1 LQTVDNFLDSLKS
14 ERTKEQYAYHLKRFT
29 RYEKVSDKT
38 PDTHVISYLMSMKN
52 EGLSSSYRN
61 VALAAIKH
69 YYEMNDILLNWKKVS
84 RFIGEQKFD
93 NQIRGY
99 NHEEIQKLLF
109 VADVKYK
116 CVILTLCSTGM
127 RREALVQ
134 INPIKD
140 MEYLDDYKLYK
151 IRIYRNTKW
160 EQICFTTPEA
170 ANAINLHMQTRN
182 RRYFHDVHP
191 QALSDR
197 IRDLAIKA
205 GLGKLHPLTETS
217 RHGVYRNDIPAV
229 HGLRKFTITQM
240 AKAKVDTEIAKLL
253 TGHTIGVRGRYL
265 NYSEDD
271 LLQEY
276 LKAVDLL
283 TINEENRLKTKV
295 KELTAKT
302 ESTEYIINRRL
313 QEKEDKLNFMEERF
327 NSIQSQMQ
335 SVLSALGSMDQST
348 KDTFA
353 KQLFTNGVYKNELP
367 RNNEN

>member
-29 RYEKVSDKT
+29 RYEKISDKT
-38 PDTHVISYLMSMKN
+38 PDSHVISYLMSMKN
-52 EGLSSSYRN
+52 DGLSSSYRN

-69 YYEMNDILLNWKKVS
+69 YYEMNDILLNWKKIS

-134 INPIKD
+134 INPLKD
-140 MEYLDDYKLYK
+140 MEYLNDYKLYK

-191 QALSDR
+191 QAW
-197 IRDLAIKA
+197 
-205 GLGKLHPLTETS
+205 P
-217 RHGVYRNDIPAV
+217 
-229 HGLRKFTITQM
+229 
-240 AKAKVDTEIAKLL
+240 
-253 TGHTIGVRGRYL
+253 
-265 NYSEDD
+265 
-271 LLQEY
+271 
-276 LKAVDLL
+276 
-283 TINEENRLKTKV
+283 
-295 KELTAKT
+295 
-302 ESTEYIINRRL
+302 
-313 QEKEDKLNFMEERF
+313 
-327 NSIQSQMQ
+327 
-335 SVLSALGSMDQST
+335 
-348 KDTFA
+348 
-353 KQLFTNGVYKNELP
+353 
-367 RNNEN
+367 

>member
-1 LQTVDNFLDSLKS
+1 MQTVDNFLDSLKS
-14 ERTKEQYAYHLKRFT
+14 ERTKEQYAYHLKRFN
-29 RYEKVSDKT
+29 RYQSVSDRIT
-38 PDTHVISYLMSMKN
+38 DSQIVDYLMQMKK

-61 VALAAIKH
+61 IALAAIKH
-69 YYEMNDILLNWKKVS
+69 YFVMNRVMLNWTWIAK
-84 RFIGEQKFD
+84 FIGEQKFD

-134 INPIKD
+134 INPLKD
-140 MEYLDDYKLYK
+140 MEYLNDYQLYK

-197 IRDLAIKA
+197 IRDLAVKA

-265 NYSEDD
+265 NYSEDE
-271 LLQEY
+271 LLEEY
-276 LKAVDLL
+276 LKAVDNL
-283 TINEENRLKTKV
+283 TIDEENKLKSKV
-295 KELTAKT
+295 KVLENKNAEIESFKAKINSMQQTQDQFTEL
-302 ESTEYIINRRL
+302 SR
-313 QEKEDKLNFMEERF
+313 KLYEAG
-327 NSIQSQMQ
+327 I
-335 SVLSALGSMDQST
+335 LK
-348 KDTFA
+348 KD
-353 KQLFTNGVYKNELP
+353 
-367 RNNEN
+367 

>member
-1 LQTVDNFLDSLKS
+1 MQTVDNFLDSLKS
-14 ERTKEQYAYHLKRFT
+14 ERTKEQYAYHLKRFN
-29 RYEKVSDKT
+29 RYQSVSDRVT
-38 PDTHVISYLMSMKN
+38 DTRIVNYLVQMKK

-61 VALAAIKH
+61 IALAAVKH
-69 YYEMNDILLNWKKVS
+69 YYTMNDVVLNWKKIAK
-84 RFIGEQKFD
+84 FIGEPKFD

-134 INPIKD
+134 INPLKD
-140 MEYLDDYKLYK
+140 MEYLNDHQLYK

-197 IRDLAIKA
+197 IRDLAVKA

-271 LLQEY
+271 LLEEY
-276 LKAVDLL
+276 LKAVDNL
-283 TINEENRLKTKV
+283 TINEENRLKLEV
-295 KELTAKT
+295 KGL
-302 ESTEYIINRRL
+302 
-313 QEKEDKLNFMEERF
+313 EDKNTEIESLKAKI
-327 NSIQSQMQ
+327 NSMQ
-335 SVLSALGSMDQST
+335 QTQDQFTELSKKLYEAGILK
-348 KDTFA
+348 KD
-353 KQLFTNGVYKNELP
+353 
-367 RNNEN
+367 